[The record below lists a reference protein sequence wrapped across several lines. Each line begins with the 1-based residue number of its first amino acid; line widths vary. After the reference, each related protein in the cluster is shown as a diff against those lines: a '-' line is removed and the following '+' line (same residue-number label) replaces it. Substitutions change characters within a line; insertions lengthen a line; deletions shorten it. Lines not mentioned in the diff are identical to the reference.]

1 MSQAPPGASRP
12 KVEDTRRIQKILDEL
27 SAKYSDRKNG
37 MQQIVMDEKA
47 KQMFM
52 EYANELTVSILEASS
67 VLAQHRNSKTIDV
80 EDVALILGT
89 RVCNGLFLSF
99 CLSGTTLPII

>member
-1 MSQAPPGASRP
+1 MSQVPNNAARP
-12 KVEDTRRIQKILDEL
+12 KLEDNKRVQRILDEL

-37 MQQIVMDEKA
+37 TQQVVMDEKA

-67 VLAQHRNSKTIDV
+67 VLAQHRSSKTIDV
-80 EDVALILGT
+80 EDVALILGIT
-89 RVCNGLFLSF
+89 F
-99 CLSGTTLPII
+99 T